1 MIRNQLHDYC
11 GDDPIWGFVAQL
23 GAERFTGEAQVG
35 TSQKVRIYADEG
47 EVYFAEREGDAP
59 LQSRLVTSGAL
70 TPAQLA
76 RGGIFLDGSVSL
88 ANLFVRE
95 STIDHHHVELTVEQ
109 LTSAVLAEVGAQP
122 AGTVTLVPLRHHET
136 GIHQWARRLPVPM
149 APRPPAA
156 PLAAPAAPVV
166 AMPLPDP
173 FAAPAP
179 VDAAPVDAA
188 PVDAAPVV
196 VAPVVVAPVVV
207 APLPMPLMAPPSADA
222 IAAPLPTPALLETP
236 TAPTVPALPTLA
248 AAPTWTRALEVD
260 AEEGA
265 HDRFSPA
272 DFEEMELPKLASR
285 SMSVMEI
292 TAAQAA
298 LTGDATPEAAPD
310 AFLPTDIPTEGLPHL
325 VGFPTHR
332 DEPVEATVIAE
343 DTAIPEDEVTVIPED
358 MVITD
363 DEPEPVS
370 DDEQH
375 AFDSAPAASY
385 DPGTSWTPAAQ
396 QLAVV
401 EIWDMVDEL
410 LHTES
415 EEQTLVS
422 VGAPE
427 PRGGRWRR
435 GKKG

>member
-1 MIRNQLHDYC
+1 
-11 GDDPIWGFVAQL
+11 
-23 GAERFTGEAQVG
+23 
-35 TSQKVRIYADEG
+35 
-47 EVYFAEREGDAP
+47 
-59 LQSRLVTSGAL
+59 
-70 TPAQLA
+70 
-76 RGGIFLDGSVSL
+76 
-88 ANLFVRE
+88 
-95 STIDHHHVELTVEQ
+95 
-109 LTSAVLAEVGAQP
+109 
-122 AGTVTLVPLRHHET
+122 
-136 GIHQWARRLPVPM
+136 
-149 APRPPAA
+149 
-156 PLAAPAAPVV
+156 
-166 AMPLPDP
+166 MPLPDP

-179 VDAAPVDAA
+179 VDAAPV
-188 PVDAAPVV
+188 VVAPVV

-260 AEEGA
+260 AAEGA

-343 DTAIPEDEVTVIPED
+343 DEVTVIPED

-370 DDEQH
+370 DDQQH